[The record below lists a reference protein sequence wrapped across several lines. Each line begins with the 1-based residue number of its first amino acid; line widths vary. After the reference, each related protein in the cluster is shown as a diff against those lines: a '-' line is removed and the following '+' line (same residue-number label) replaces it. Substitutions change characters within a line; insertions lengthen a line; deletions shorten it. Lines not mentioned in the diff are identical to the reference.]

1 MPEKSHINQ
10 QVHKMNQKKECM
22 DVHVNGLK
30 FHVQTF
36 GSGVPI
42 IMIMGLGAPGD
53 KWKHNYELLSKWFWC
68 IVPDNRGAGLSD
80 KPEAES
86 YTTEQMADDIIGIMD
101 TLDIKKAH
109 VMGVSMGGAIAQQ
122 VALKVPDR
130 VLSLILT
137 STFASVSPAFKKAL
151 NLICEL
157 KEDTD
162 PAVLKQLNLWMT
174 YGQYTQIHHPEKI
187 EKSIEEDAAYP
198 YPMPVYAYKAQCGA
212 CLSHNTAGRL
222 HELKMPVLIAAGAKD
237 LFMNIEKTME
247 LVHGIP
253 QAEFYLA
260 PEGGHVHQWEYP
272 EPYDSVVVGFLMKHT
287 N

>member
-1 MPEKSHINQ
+1 
-10 QVHKMNQKKECM
+10 MNQKKECM
-22 DVHVNGLK
+22 DVHANGLK

-187 EKSIEEDAAYP
+187 EKSIEEDASYP

-212 CLSHNTAGRL
+212 CLSHNTADRL

-272 EPYDSVVVGFLMKHT
+272 GPYDSVVVGFLMKHT
-287 N
+287 EETK

>member
-1 MPEKSHINQ
+1 
-10 QVHKMNQKKECM
+10 MNQKKECM

-36 GSGVPI
+36 GSGVPV

-53 KWKHNYELLSKWFWC
+53 KWKHNYELLSRWFWC

-80 KPEAES
+80 KPEVES

-101 TLDIKKAH
+101 ALDIKKAH
-109 VMGVSMGGAIAQQ
+109 VIGVSMGGAIAQQ
-122 VALKVPDR
+122 VALKAPKR
-130 VLSLILT
+130 VISLILT

-151 NLICEL
+151 NLICDL

-187 EKSIEEDAAYP
+187 EKSTEEDAAYP

-212 CLSHNTAGRL
+212 CLSHNTADRL

-272 EPYDSVVVGFLMKHT
+272 GPYDSVVVGFLMKHT
-287 N
+287 EETK

>member
-1 MPEKSHINQ
+1 
-10 QVHKMNQKKECM
+10 MNQKKECM

-187 EKSIEEDAAYP
+187 EKSIEEDASYP

-247 LVHGIP
+247 LVHGIS

-287 N
+287 EETK

>member
-1 MPEKSHINQ
+1 
-10 QVHKMNQKKECM
+10 M

-36 GSGVPI
+36 GSGVPV

-53 KWKHNYELLSKWFWC
+53 KWKHNYELLSRWFWC

-80 KPEAES
+80 KPEVES

-101 TLDIKKAH
+101 ALDIKKAH
-109 VMGVSMGGAIAQQ
+109 VIGVSMGGAIAQQ
-122 VALKVPDR
+122 VALKAPKR
-130 VLSLILT
+130 VISLILT

-151 NLICEL
+151 NLICDL

-162 PAVLKQLNLWMT
+162 PSVLKQLNLWMT

-212 CLSHNTAGRL
+212 CLSHNTADRL

-272 EPYDSVVVGFLMKHT
+272 GPYDSVVVGFLMKHT
-287 N
+287 EETK

>member
-1 MPEKSHINQ
+1 
-10 QVHKMNQKKECM
+10 MNQKKECM

-36 GSGVPI
+36 GSGVPV

-53 KWKHNYELLSKWFWC
+53 KWKHNYELLSRWFWC

-80 KPEAES
+80 KPEVES

-101 TLDIKKAH
+101 ALDIKKAH
-109 VMGVSMGGAIAQQ
+109 VIGVSMGGAIAQQ
-122 VALKVPDR
+122 LALKAPKR
-130 VLSLILT
+130 VISLILT

-151 NLICEL
+151 NLICDL

-174 YGQYTQIHHPEKI
+174 YGQYTQIHHPKKI

-212 CLSHNTAGRL
+212 CLSHNTADRL

-272 EPYDSVVVGFLMKHT
+272 GPYDSVVVGFLMKHT
-287 N
+287 EETK

>member
-1 MPEKSHINQ
+1 
-10 QVHKMNQKKECM
+10 MNQKKECM

-36 GSGVPI
+36 GSGVPV

-53 KWKHNYELLSKWFWC
+53 KWKHNYELLSRWFWC

-80 KPEAES
+80 KPEVES

-101 TLDIKKAH
+101 ALDIKKAH
-109 VMGVSMGGAIAQQ
+109 VIGVSMGGAIAQQ
-122 VALKVPDR
+122 VALKAPKR
-130 VLSLILT
+130 VISLILT

-151 NLICEL
+151 NLICDL

-187 EKSIEEDAAYP
+187 EKSTEEDAAYP

-222 HELKMPVLIAAGAKD
+222 HELKMPILIAAGAKD

-287 N
+287 EETK

>member
-1 MPEKSHINQ
+1 
-10 QVHKMNQKKECM
+10 MNQKKECM

-36 GSGVPI
+36 GSGVPV

-53 KWKHNYELLSKWFWC
+53 KWKHNYELLSRWFWC

-80 KPEAES
+80 KPEVES
-86 YTTEQMADDIIGIMD
+86 YTTERMADDIISIMD
-101 TLDIKKAH
+101 ALDIKKAH
-109 VMGVSMGGAIAQQ
+109 VIGVSMGGAIAQQ
-122 VALKVPDR
+122 VALKAPKR
-130 VLSLILT
+130 VISLILT

-151 NLICEL
+151 NLICDL

-212 CLSHNTAGRL
+212 CLSHNTADRL

-272 EPYDSVVVGFLMKHT
+272 GPYDSVVVGFLMKHT
-287 N
+287 EETK

>member
-1 MPEKSHINQ
+1 
-10 QVHKMNQKKECM
+10 MNQKKECM

-36 GSGVPI
+36 GSGVPV

-53 KWKHNYELLSKWFWC
+53 KWKHNYELLSRWFWC

-80 KPEAES
+80 KPEVES

-101 TLDIKKAH
+101 ALDIKKAH
-109 VMGVSMGGAIAQQ
+109 VIGVSMGGAIAQQ
-122 VALKVPDR
+122 VALKAPKR
-130 VLSLILT
+130 VISLILT

-151 NLICEL
+151 NLICDL

-174 YGQYTQIHHPEKI
+174 YGQYTQMHHPEKI
-187 EKSIEEDAAYP
+187 VKSIEEDAAYP

-212 CLSHNTAGRL
+212 CLSHNTAERL

-272 EPYDSVVVGFLMKHT
+272 GPYDSVVVGFLMKHT
-287 N
+287 EETK

>member
-1 MPEKSHINQ
+1 
-10 QVHKMNQKKECM
+10 MNQKKECM

-36 GSGVPI
+36 GSGVPV

-53 KWKHNYELLSKWFWC
+53 KWKHNYELLSRWFWC

-80 KPEAES
+80 KPEVES

-101 TLDIKKAH
+101 ALKIEKAH

-122 VALKVPDR
+122 VALKIPDR
-130 VLSLILT
+130 VISLILT

-151 NLICEL
+151 NLICDL

-162 PAVLKQLNLWMT
+162 PVVLKQLNLWMT

-212 CLSHNTAGRL
+212 CLSHNTSERL

-247 LVHGIP
+247 LVDGIP

-272 EPYDSVVVGFLMKHT
+272 EPYDSVVLGFLMKHT
-287 N
+287 EETK

>member
-1 MPEKSHINQ
+1 
-10 QVHKMNQKKECM
+10 MNQKKECM

-36 GSGVPI
+36 GSGVPV

-53 KWKHNYELLSKWFWC
+53 KWKHNYELLSRWFWC

-80 KPEAES
+80 KPEVES

-101 TLDIKKAH
+101 ALDIKKAH
-109 VMGVSMGGAIAQQ
+109 VIGVSMGGAIAQQ
-122 VALKVPDR
+122 VALKAPKR
-130 VLSLILT
+130 VISLILT

-151 NLICEL
+151 NLICDL

-174 YGQYTQIHHPEKI
+174 YGQYTQMHHPEKI

-212 CLSHNTAGRL
+212 CLSHNTADRL

-272 EPYDSVVVGFLMKHT
+272 GPYDSVVVGFLMKHT
-287 N
+287 EETK

>member
-1 MPEKSHINQ
+1 
-10 QVHKMNQKKECM
+10 MNQKRECM
-22 DVHVNGLK
+22 DVHVNGVK

-36 GSGVPI
+36 GSGVPV

-53 KWKHNYELLSKWFWC
+53 KWKHNYELLSRWFWC

-80 KPEAES
+80 KPEVES

-101 TLDIKKAH
+101 ALDIKKAH
-109 VMGVSMGGAIAQQ
+109 VIGVSMGGAIAQQ
-122 VALKVPDR
+122 VALKAPKR
-130 VLSLILT
+130 VISLILT

-151 NLICEL
+151 NLICDL

-212 CLSHNTAGRL
+212 CLSHNTADRL

-287 N
+287 EETK

>member
-1 MPEKSHINQ
+1 
-10 QVHKMNQKKECM
+10 MNQKKECM

-101 TLDIKKAH
+101 ALDIKKAH

-272 EPYDSVVVGFLMKHT
+272 GPYDSVVVGFLMKHT
-287 N
+287 EETK

>member
-1 MPEKSHINQ
+1 
-10 QVHKMNQKKECM
+10 MNQKKECM

-36 GSGVPI
+36 GSGVPV

-53 KWKHNYELLSKWFWC
+53 KWKHNYELLSRWFWC

-80 KPEAES
+80 KPEVES

-101 TLDIKKAH
+101 VLDIKKAH
-109 VMGVSMGGAIAQQ
+109 VIGVSMGGAIAQQ
-122 VALKVPDR
+122 VALKAPKR
-130 VLSLILT
+130 VISLILT

-151 NLICEL
+151 NLICDL

-212 CLSHNTAGRL
+212 CLSHNTADRL

-272 EPYDSVVVGFLMKHT
+272 GPYDSVVVGFLMKHT
-287 N
+287 EETK

>member
-1 MPEKSHINQ
+1 
-10 QVHKMNQKKECM
+10 MNQKKECM

-36 GSGVPI
+36 GSGVPSM
-42 IMIMGLGAPGD
+42 MIMGLGAPGD

-101 TLDIKKAH
+101 ALDIKKAH

-198 YPMPVYAYKAQCGA
+198 YQMPVYAYTAKCGA

-222 HELKMPVLIAAGAKD
+222 HELKMPALIAAGAKD

-247 LVHGIP
+247 LVHGIS

-272 EPYDSVVVGFLMKHT
+272 EPYDSVVMGFLMKHT

>member
-1 MPEKSHINQ
+1 
-10 QVHKMNQKKECM
+10 MNQKKECM

-36 GSGVPI
+36 GSGVPV

-53 KWKHNYELLSKWFWC
+53 KWKHNYELLSRWFWC

-80 KPEAES
+80 KPEVES

-101 TLDIKKAH
+101 ALDIKKAH
-109 VMGVSMGGAIAQQ
+109 VIGVSMGGAIAQQ
-122 VALKVPDR
+122 LALKAPKR
-130 VLSLILT
+130 VISLILT

-151 NLICEL
+151 NLICDL

-212 CLSHNTAGRL
+212 CLSHNTADRL
-222 HELKMPVLIAAGAKD
+222 PELKMPVLIAAGAKD
-237 LFMNIEKTME
+237 LFMYIEKTME

-272 EPYDSVVVGFLMKHT
+272 GPYDSVVVGFLMKHT
-287 N
+287 EETK

>member
-1 MPEKSHINQ
+1 
-10 QVHKMNQKKECM
+10 MNQKKECM

-68 IVPDNRGAGLSD
+68 IVPDNRGAG
-80 KPEAES
+80 
-86 YTTEQMADDIIGIMD
+86 YQ
-101 TLDIKKAH
+101 KAH

>member
-1 MPEKSHINQ
+1 
-10 QVHKMNQKKECM
+10 MNQKKECM

-212 CLSHNTAGRL
+212 CLSHNTADRL

-247 LVHGIP
+247 LVHGIS

-272 EPYDSVVVGFLMKHT
+272 DPYDSVVVGFLMKHT
-287 N
+287 EETK

>member
-1 MPEKSHINQ
+1 
-10 QVHKMNQKKECM
+10 MNQKKECM

-42 IMIMGLGAPGD
+42 MMIMGLGAPGD

-122 VALKVPDR
+122 VAL
-130 VLSLILT
+130 
-137 STFASVSPAFKKAL
+137 
-151 NLICEL
+151 
-157 KEDTD
+157 
-162 PAVLKQLNLWMT
+162 
-174 YGQYTQIHHPEKI
+174 
-187 EKSIEEDAAYP
+187 
-198 YPMPVYAYKAQCGA
+198 
-212 CLSHNTAGRL
+212 
-222 HELKMPVLIAAGAKD
+222 
-237 LFMNIEKTME
+237 
-247 LVHGIP
+247 
-253 QAEFYLA
+253 
-260 PEGGHVHQWEYP
+260 
-272 EPYDSVVVGFLMKHT
+272 
-287 N
+287 

>member
-1 MPEKSHINQ
+1 
-10 QVHKMNQKKECM
+10 MNQKKECM

-36 GSGVPI
+36 GSGVPV

-101 TLDIKKAH
+101 ALDIKKAH

-222 HELKMPVLIAAGAKD
+222 QELKMPVLIAAGAKD

-247 LVHGIP
+247 LVHGIS

>member
-1 MPEKSHINQ
+1 
-10 QVHKMNQKKECM
+10 MNQKKECM

-36 GSGVPI
+36 GSGVPV

-53 KWKHNYELLSKWFWC
+53 KWKHNYELLSRWFWC

-80 KPEAES
+80 KPEVES

-101 TLDIKKAH
+101 ALDIKKAH
-109 VMGVSMGGAIAQQ
+109 VIGVSMGGAIAQQ
-122 VALKVPDR
+122 VALKAPKR
-130 VLSLILT
+130 VISLILT

-151 NLICEL
+151 NLICDL

-162 PAVLKQLNLWMT
+162 PSVLKQLNLWMT

-212 CLSHNTAGRL
+212 CLSHNTADRL

-272 EPYDSVVVGFLMKHT
+272 GPYDSVVVGFLMKHT
-287 N
+287 EETK

>member
-1 MPEKSHINQ
+1 MANTRRYIN
-10 QVHKMNQKKECM
+10 
-22 DVHVNGLK
+22 
-30 FHVQTF
+30 
-36 GSGVPI
+36 
-42 IMIMGLGAPGD
+42 
-53 KWKHNYELLSKWFWC
+53 
-68 IVPDNRGAGLSD
+68 
-80 KPEAES
+80 
-86 YTTEQMADDIIGIMD
+86 
-101 TLDIKKAH
+101 
-109 VMGVSMGGAIAQQ
+109 
-122 VALKVPDR
+122 
-130 VLSLILT
+130 
-137 STFASVSPAFKKAL
+137 
-151 NLICEL
+151 
-157 KEDTD
+157 
-162 PAVLKQLNLWMT
+162 
-174 YGQYTQIHHPEKI
+174 PEKI

>member
-1 MPEKSHINQ
+1 
-10 QVHKMNQKKECM
+10 MNQKKEYM

-101 TLDIKKAH
+101 ALDIKKAH

-187 EKSIEEDAAYP
+187 EKSIEEDASYP

-247 LVHGIP
+247 LVHGIS

-287 N
+287 EETK

>member
-1 MPEKSHINQ
+1 
-10 QVHKMNQKKECM
+10 M

-68 IVPDNRGAGLSD
+68 IVPDNSGAGLSD
-80 KPEAES
+80 KPEAER

-137 STFASVSPAFKKAL
+137 STFASVSLAFKKAL

-212 CLSHNTAGRL
+212 CLSHNTADRL

-272 EPYDSVVVGFLMKHT
+272 GLYDSVVGGFLMKHT
-287 N
+287 EETK

>member
-1 MPEKSHINQ
+1 
-10 QVHKMNQKKECM
+10 MNQKKECM

-36 GSGVPI
+36 GSGVPV

-53 KWKHNYELLSKWFWC
+53 KWKHNYELLSRWFWC

-80 KPEAES
+80 KPEVES

-101 TLDIKKAH
+101 ALDIKKAH
-109 VMGVSMGGAIAQQ
+109 VIGVSMGGAIAQQ
-122 VALKVPDR
+122 VALKAPKR
-130 VLSLILT
+130 VISLILT

-151 NLICEL
+151 NLICDL

-198 YPMPVYAYKAQCGA
+198 YPMPVYAYKAQCEA
-212 CLSHNTAGRL
+212 CLSHNTADRL

-272 EPYDSVVVGFLMKHT
+272 GPYDSVVVGFLMKHT

>member
-1 MPEKSHINQ
+1 
-10 QVHKMNQKKECM
+10 MNQKKEYM

-80 KPEAES
+80 KPEGES

-101 TLDIKKAH
+101 ALDIKKAH

-187 EKSIEEDAAYP
+187 EKSIEEDASYP

-247 LVHGIP
+247 LVHGIS

>member
-1 MPEKSHINQ
+1 
-10 QVHKMNQKKECM
+10 MNQKKECM

-36 GSGVPI
+36 GSGVPV

-53 KWKHNYELLSKWFWC
+53 KWKHNYELLSRWFWC

-80 KPEAES
+80 KPEVES

-101 TLDIKKAH
+101 ALDIKKAH
-109 VMGVSMGGAIAQQ
+109 VIGVSMGGAIAQQ
-122 VALKVPDR
+122 LALKAPKR
-130 VLSLILT
+130 VISLILT

-151 NLICEL
+151 NLICDL

-198 YPMPVYAYKAQCGA
+198 YPMPVYAYKAQCVA
-212 CLSHNTAGRL
+212 CLSHNTADRL

-272 EPYDSVVVGFLMKHT
+272 GPYDSVVVGFLMKHT
-287 N
+287 EETK

>member
-1 MPEKSHINQ
+1 
-10 QVHKMNQKKECM
+10 MNQKKECM

-36 GSGVPI
+36 GSGVPV

-53 KWKHNYELLSKWFWC
+53 KWKHNYELLSRWFWC

-80 KPEAES
+80 KPEVES

-101 TLDIKKAH
+101 ALDIKKAH
-109 VMGVSMGGAIAQQ
+109 VIGVSMGGAIAQQ
-122 VALKVPDR
+122 VALKAPKR
-130 VLSLILT
+130 VISLILT

-174 YGQYTQIHHPEKI
+174 YGQYTQMHHPEKI

-212 CLSHNTAGRL
+212 CLSHNTAERL

-272 EPYDSVVVGFLMKHT
+272 GPYDSVVVGFLMKHT
-287 N
+287 EETK